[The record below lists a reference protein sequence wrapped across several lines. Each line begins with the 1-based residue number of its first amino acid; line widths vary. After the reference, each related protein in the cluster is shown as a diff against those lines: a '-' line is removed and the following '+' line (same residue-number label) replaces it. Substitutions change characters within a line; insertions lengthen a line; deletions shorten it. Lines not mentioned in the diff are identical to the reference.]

1 MANPIKKKCLNC
13 GYELQLKD
21 ESELTPLSECP
32 KCSAIYKNVEKF
44 LIEKERKKKL
54 AEEQHQSSH
63 EIPIESSASKSLNKK
78 KYLNII
84 LIILIIILVGFAYRY
99 VNNHF
104 LEGDLNGEIFIVT
117 KGRQNI
123 RLGLVEVR
131 LIPED
136 EIKKYTSDKVSQ
148 FKKEEEKILLKLE
161 NAKKKLDEYRDAYME
176 AHKSK
181 VLREVDADFRETMNK
196 VDVVLDRKPARTTD
210 DKIRDIQADTA
221 IKINEIEKEHLYKLA
236 QLDYELLIKE
246 ASALSVGAFFFNGLP
261 DGKIKTKTDADGKF
275 SLRMKRG
282 QRMAL
287 AAQSN
292 RKIMG
297 DDEDYYWLIWV
308 SLEGKSNK
316 KIILSNDNLVEENHS
331 ESVIHFK
338 KVPLVSEYHP

>member
-1 MANPIKKKCLNC
+1 MNVKCPRC
-13 GYELQLKD
+13 DYKGEVVD
-21 ESELTPLSECP
+21 G
-32 KCSAIYKNVEKF
+32 KCSVCG
-44 LIEKERKKKL
+44 L
-54 AEEQHQSSH
+54 SV
-63 EIPIESSASKSLNKK
+63 ESSASKPLNKK

-84 LIILIIILVGFAYRY
+84 LSILVIILVGFAYRY

-131 LIPED
+131 LMPED
-136 EIKKYTSDKVSQ
+136 EIIKYSSDKVSQ
-148 FKKEEEKILLKLE
+148 LNKEQEKISLKLE
-161 NAKKKLDEYRDAYME
+161 NAAKMLAEYRNAYLE

-181 VLREVDADFRETMNK
+181 MLNEVDADLRETKNK
-196 VDVVLDRKPARTTD
+196 VDVALGRRPARTTED
-210 DKIRDIQADTA
+210 EIRDIQADTA
-221 IKINEIEKEHLYKLA
+221 IKINDIEKERIYKLA
-236 QLDYELLIKE
+236 QLDYEYLKKE
-246 ASALSVGAFFFNGLP
+246 ASALTSGAFFFNGLP
-261 DGKIKTKTDADGKF
+261 DGKIKIKTDADGKF

-297 DDEDYYWLIWV
+297 DDENYYWLIWV

-316 KIILSNDNLVEENHS
+316 TIILSNDNLVEANPS
-331 ESVIHFK
+331 ESVIPIK
-338 KVPLVSEYHP
+338 KLPLVSEYHP